1 MNKELVII
9 DRLTNTDLRSDSFNE
24 KDFSEINWDKFL
36 IYSLKSKAICVIFNS
51 LDSIGYLHMV
61 PAKIHK
67 LMSEIFIGNNEQNKI
82 LSKET
87 YKIITEL
94 SNLDIKISEYKNLLT
109 IKTGFEQMLM
119 PNDIDFLALSKD
131 KQMINQYFIDNG
143 YIIKRINDSLD
154 ISNKQNDINSV
165 LYEKINTEK
174 YNYPIKIDINYT
186 FKSINQLDGLIKEY
200 FDSSYDIHK
209 DQILF
214 LISTIEFFEHIDGD
228 TKNIKIDDFLKV
240 KRLSI
245 QYNIFDNTSKLMITE
260 LIKKYE
266 LTDLY
271 KKIENV
277 FLNYDLFF

>member
-9 DRLTNTDLRSDSFNE
+9 DRLTNTDLSSDSFNE

-36 IYSLKSKAICVIFNS
+36 ICSLKSKAICVIFNS
-51 LDSIGYLHMV
+51 LDAIGYLHV
-61 PAKIHK
+61 IPAKIHK

-119 PNDIDFLALSKD
+119 PNDVDFLALSKD

-209 DQILF
+209 DRMLF
-214 LISTIEFFEHIDGD
+214 LISTVEFFEHIDGD

-245 QYNIFDNTSKLMITE
+245 QYNIFDNTSKLMIRE

-266 LTDLY
+266 LTDVY